1 MKKHILLGT
10 CALCSFLHIH
20 SGTVVITPSGGD
32 DASMIQNTL
41 DALQPG
47 DTLSLQGDFVT
58 GSTIY
63 LPSNFTWILD
73 GSVTLAGDADL
84 DYAGY
89 FDEVID
95 ARRRTGITEKAGGVT
110 NIDMSGGTYYGN
122 SDSYPKSMRYLNF
135 GRVTNSR
142 FYDMHITE
150 VTDDNFTLGPGCRY
164 NECRNILGSYSKS
177 GNALTDKGDHNT
189 WIDCEAANC
198 GSDGWTPKCRYS
210 TFIRCIAS
218 HNKAPGFG
226 MYAREEGYPD
236 NKDVGAHIIGNRFID
251 CVSYG
256 SEESSGFSFNISANC
271 PGAIIRDNYVEA
283 VCYANHKS
291 GVTFRNKDDAELGI
305 IEDNEVNI
313 VCYGNEALRR
323 SGGNSHWAGG
333 LGLEN
338 DNSDTHNLIE
348 NITGTV
354 ICYDNRIDVN
364 TRGGHNCNITVMHA
378 AGENYPVMEDNST
391 GNNAI
396 TVMEFSCSDP
406 LEIWCQ
412 EKYCQLLSQRVPYA
426 PTDLAPVA
434 VSHSQIDLSWTG
446 NSEVEDGFSQS
457 IPAPHSSRIY
467 CMLRRSSSSWFFI
480 RNAFLSISSGARA
493 TSTG

>member
-1 MKKHILLGT
+1 
-10 CALCSFLHIH
+10 
-20 SGTVVITPSGGD
+20 
-32 DASMIQNTL
+32 MIQNTL